1 MCSSD
6 KKSLDHRFKKYD
18 IIAHTDGSSVGSGR
32 TGHMKCSAASACFL
46 ELPDYEV
53 QIGRH
58 IGCATNNQAE
68 LSAIE
73 IAINYALSLD
83 YSRFLLV
90 TDSRYCEGLLTR
102 VGDEWEFKPQK
113 NLELVNRT
121 RELVLTLSKFTIV
134 RVKGHRKENIGNEN
148 ADKLAKECRKT
159 ESSKIN
165 KRPCGAKHWG
175 SHR

>member
-1 MCSSD
+1 
-6 KKSLDHRFKKYD
+6 
-18 IIAHTDGSSVGSGR
+18 
-32 TGHMKCSAASACFL
+32 MKCSAAAACFL
-46 ELPDYEV
+46 EFPEHEV

-58 IGCATNNQAE
+58 LGCATNNQAE

-73 IAINYALSLD
+73 IAINYALSID
-83 YSRFLLV
+83 CVRFLLI

-102 VGDEWEFKPQK
+102 DGEEWEFNPQK

-121 RELVLTLSKFTIV
+121 RELILKLSKFTIV
-134 RVKGHRKENIGNEN
+134 RVKGHRKENVGNEN
-148 ADKLAKECRKT
+148 ADKLAKECRQT

-165 KRPCGAKHWG
+165 KRPRGAKHWG